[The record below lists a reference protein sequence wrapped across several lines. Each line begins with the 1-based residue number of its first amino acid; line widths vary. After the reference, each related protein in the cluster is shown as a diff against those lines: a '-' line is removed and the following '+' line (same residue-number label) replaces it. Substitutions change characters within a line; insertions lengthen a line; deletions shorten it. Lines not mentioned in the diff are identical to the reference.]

1 MTRVAAHYIE
11 RGDGSALTAGA
22 REYETL
28 RLAAAGLNVDNIAR
42 VMGIHRCT
50 INTYLYRWMQRTGAH
65 NRAMLAMWAM
75 QMGIVAPADIWVI
88 WEQHAPQL
96 AAWRQAGVG
105 K

>member
-1 MTRVAAHYIE
+1 MTRIAAHYI
-11 RGDGSALTAGA
+11 RHGDGTVLTASE
-22 REYETL
+22 REYQVL
-28 RLAAAGLNVDNIAR
+28 RLAAAGLNIDDIGR
-42 VMGIHRCT
+42 VLGIHRST
-50 INTYLYRWMQRTGAH
+50 VNSYTSRWLQRTGAH

-75 QMGIVAPADIWVI
+75 QMGIVMPAEIWVI